1 MFSNLE
7 DLVIRIL
14 QTDRGARN
22 SDNKLYLAVID
33 NLVLNG
39 SQLPISEV
47 LLNQKRL
54 GIPPFESVSRC
65 RRRLQ
70 SVYPN
75 LRGNDEVLTGR
86 RKKERAFKDY
96 YRRW

>member
-7 DLVIRIL
+7 DLVMRIL
-14 QTDRGARN
+14 QTDKDTRN

-70 SVYPN
+70 STFPN
-75 LRGNDEVLTGR
+75 LRGDDEVLSGR
-86 RKKERAFKDY
+86 RKKERKFRDY
-96 YRRW
+96 YGRW

>member
-7 DLVIRIL
+7 NLVIRIL
-14 QTDRGARN
+14 QTDKEARN
-22 SDNKLYLAVID
+22 SDNKLYLVVID

-39 SQLPISEV
+39 SQLPIAEV
-47 LLNQKRL
+47 LLNQKKL

-65 RRRLQ
+65 RRRVQ

-75 LRGNDEVLTGR
+75 LRGNDEVLAGR